1 MKPVTLITGAS
12 RGIGLGIARRLARD
26 GHRVVNLSRSNPPAD
41 FPGISYAVDLA
52 DADAAGRAL
61 ASTAQEH
68 AVDNLINNAALIR
81 VGALE
86 KITAEELQEQIDLN
100 IRAAILCAQAV
111 LPSMRAKRRGRIV
124 NIGSRAALGKEG
136 RSIYGATKAAIAS
149 LTRTWALELARDRI
163 TVNAIAPGPI
173 ETELFRE
180 NSPADS
186 PQVKALIA
194 AVPLGR
200 IGQPADVAAAA
211 AFFVSD
217 EASFITGQVLYV
229 CGGLSIYSAPM

>member
-26 GHRVVNLSRSNPPAD
+26 GHQVINVSRSKPPAD
-41 FPGISYAVDLA
+41 FPGVSYAVDLA
-52 DADAAGRAL
+52 DAGAAQRAL
-61 ASTAQEH
+61 RSVTAEH
-68 AVDNLINNAALIR
+68 KIDNLVNNAAMIR
-81 VGALE
+81 VNALE
-86 KITAEELQEQIDLN
+86 RIAPEELQQQVDLN

-111 LPSMRAKRRGRIV
+111 LPSMRAKKRGRIV

-136 RSIYGATKAAIAS
+136 RTIYGATKAAIAS
-149 LTRTWALELARDRI
+149 LTRTWALELARDGI

-186 PQVKALIA
+186 AQVKALVA
-194 AVPLGR
+194 SVPVGR

-211 AFFVSD
+211 AFFISD

-229 CGGLSIYSAPM
+229 CGGLSVYSAPM

>member
-1 MKPVTLITGAS
+1 MNPVTLITGAS
-12 RGIGLGIARRLARD
+12 RGIGLGIARRLAHD
-26 GHRVVNLSRSNPPAD
+26 GHQVVNLSRSSPPAD
-41 FPGISYAVDLA
+41 FPGVSYAVDLS
-52 DADAAGRAL
+52 DADAARRVL
-61 ASTAQEH
+61 AAAMQKH
-68 AVDNLINNAALIR
+68 AVDNLINNAAMIR
-81 VGALE
+81 VDALE
-86 KITAEELQEQIDLN
+86 RISPDDLRRQVDLN
-100 IRAAILCAQAV
+100 IGAAMLCAQAV

-136 RSIYGATKAAIAS
+136 RSVYGATKAAIAS
-149 LTRTWALELARDRI
+149 LTRTWALELARDGI

-194 AVPLGR
+194 AVPVGR

-211 AFFVSD
+211 AFFLSD
-217 EASFITGQVLYV
+217 EASFVTGQVLYV